1 MVVKRRVK
9 EDSMREEKRVGE
21 GEDGDGDGGGPPDN
35 PERPVAVA
43 PRGTIPQLA
52 PLSLAIRTVDP
63 LFANVGWRL
72 PKTTEL
78 TRVRTTGVSLAMRGG
93 RVGRELAERD
103 GEAEGERVSIESAFS
118 AIRGMLRAS
127 NTNEASRLCKGLAVW
142 RGRSD
147 GSRRETVRVGIT
159 RQPHP
164 HPTPPPKRERRRG
177 Q

>member
-78 TRVRTTGVSLAMRGG
+78 TRVRTTGVSLAMRGE

-103 GEAEGERVSIESAFS
+103 GEAEKRI
-118 AIRGMLRAS
+118 
-127 NTNEASRLCKGLAVW
+127 
-142 RGRSD
+142 
-147 GSRRETVRVGIT
+147 VGQIGT
-159 RQPHP
+159 RQVNI
-164 HPTPPPKRERRRG
+164 PTIRIKMFTPTFSF
-177 Q
+177 